1 MMYCT
6 LKKAIILI
14 KYEKV
19 KHAIYDNL
27 LQYGYD
33 KDKIYKEVADIFS
46 IMERQQEYDQY
57 NGVDWWY

>member
-1 MMYCT
+1 MLFMITWKQT
-6 LKKAIILI
+6 LQKQQKI
-14 KYEKV
+14 

-33 KDKIYKEVADIFS
+33 KDKEVEEIFS
-46 IMERQQEYDQY
+46 IMERQQEYDQQ

>member
-6 LKKAIILI
+6 LKKAIILT

-33 KDKIYKEVADIFS
+33 KDKIYKEVDDIFS
-46 IMERQQEYDQY
+46 IMEGQQEYDQ
-57 NGVDWWY
+57 

>member
-6 LKKAIILI
+6 LKKAIILT

-19 KHAIYDNL
+19 KYAIYDNL

-33 KDKIYKEVADIFS
+33 KDKEVEEIFS
-46 IMERQQEYDQY
+46 IMERQQEYDQ
-57 NGVDWWY
+57 